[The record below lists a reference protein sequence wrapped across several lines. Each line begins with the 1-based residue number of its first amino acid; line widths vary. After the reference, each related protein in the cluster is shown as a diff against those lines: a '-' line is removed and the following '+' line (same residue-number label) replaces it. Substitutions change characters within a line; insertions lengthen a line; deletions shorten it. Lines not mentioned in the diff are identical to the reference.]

1 LKQKSRHKKRAKR
14 DALKFAR
21 YVFWVSWIWVL
32 LFAVGELL
40 EAVHSG
46 YYGSKTIF
54 CIVTLLAISSGGFAL
69 ERALKVGAANKLR
82 RSRVNQRGAINAS
95 RRKKPE
101 AEIDQELLNQE
112 AEILADNAEVKP
124 DEPPKRRRSK
134 ATL

>member
-1 LKQKSRHKKRAKR
+1 
-14 DALKFAR
+14 
-21 YVFWVSWIWVL
+21 
-32 LFAVGELL
+32 VGELL

-69 ERALKVGAANKLR
+69 ERALKVGAANKSR

-101 AEIDQELLNQE
+101 AEIAQEPPIQE
-112 AEILADNAEVKP
+112 AEVLADHAESRP

-134 ATL
+134 AIL

>member
-69 ERALKVGAANKLR
+69 ERALQQVGAVNKSR
-82 RSRVNQRGAINAS
+82 RSRVNERGAINEP
-95 RRKKPE
+95 RRKNPE
-101 AEIDQELLNQE
+101 AEIAQEPLIRA
-112 AEILADNAEVKP
+112 AEFVADNAESKP

-134 ATL
+134 A

>member
-32 LFAVGELL
+32 LFALGELL
-40 EAVHSG
+40 EAVHSE

-69 ERALKVGAANKLR
+69 ERALQQVGAVDKSR
-82 RSRVNQRGAINAS
+82 RSRVNERGAINAP
-95 RRKKPE
+95 RRKNPE
-101 AEIDQELLNQE
+101 AEIAQEPLIRA
-112 AEILADNAEVKP
+112 AEVLADNAESKP

-134 ATL
+134 A